1 MKTVYGLKVENLKLL
16 PERMVKD
23 AAELNI
29 ERDPDNS
36 FTRLLKSAEEFRD
49 AGLTPVFFCDADM
62 QKVMVTTKEKIERKF
77 H

>member
-1 MKTVYGLKVENLKLL
+1 MKTVYGLKVENLKVL
-16 PERMVKD
+16 PERMVKE
-23 AAELNI
+23 AAELNV

-49 AGLTPVFFCDADM
+49 AGLTPVFLCDADM
-62 QKVMVTTKEKIERKF
+62 RKVLVTTKEKMERKF

>member
-1 MKTVYGLKVENLKLL
+1 MKTIYGLKVENLKVL
-16 PERMVKD
+16 PERMVKE
-23 AAELNI
+23 AAEINV

-49 AGLTPVFFCDADM
+49 AGLTPIFLCDAGM
-62 QKVMVTTKEKIERKF
+62 HKVLVTTEEKMERKF